1 MEQPVTN
8 KPINTAPNAT
18 VQVKA
23 LETIKGDPL
32 LYVVIDTL
40 KGRVSVSIGEK
51 NYKAL
56 VEILSK

>member
-1 MEQPVTN
+1 MEAQ

-18 VQVKA
+18 VTLKA
-23 LETIKGDPL
+23 LETIKEDKL

-56 VEILSK
+56 TEILNK